1 MSEQTSAVIIC
12 ESVFLRDIITDN
24 LFDRGIEV
32 LVTGSSFAD
41 VPIDCQPD
49 VAVIIETAPGELLT
63 PKMDVQTLARR
74 FARWLCIGTTE
85 EGSVFRAVRA
95 IRSDVSGVP
104 LDIGKDDVFHA
115 VTLAAGANSVCI
127 GGTCRNCPS
136 KERSRLNEA
145 NLDPGQWQI
154 LQMLAD
160 GATNKHIAKR
170 FQCNENKVKGM
181 IRRLL
186 SAIDASNR
194 TQAAVMAARAGL

>member
-1 MSEQTSAVIIC
+1 MPEQTSAAIVC

-32 LVTGSSFAD
+32 LVAASSFAD
-41 VPIDCQPD
+41 IPDDCQPD
-49 VAVIIETAPGELLT
+49 VAVVIETAPGELLS
-63 PKMDVQTLARR
+63 PGLDANALARR
-74 FARWLCIGTTE
+74 FARWLCIGTTDD
-85 EGSVFRAVRA
+85 GSVFRALRA

-115 VTLAAGANSVCI
+115 VTLAAGCNSVCI

-145 NLDPGQWQI
+145 NLDTNQWQI
-154 LQMLAD
+154 LKMLAD
-160 GATNKHIAKR
+160 GATNKHIANR
-170 FQCNENKVKGM
+170 FQCDENKVKGM

-186 SAIDASNR
+186 SAIDANNR